1 MKSLNVTIQMKAA
14 TEQYFP
20 VVLLIVQYKV
30 ILTFECVENILACD
44 HSDKRPTHHKYC
56 ETAVMYTGGFSMKS
70 LVREWLGWLR

>member
-1 MKSLNVTIQMKAA
+1 MSLWMKSLNVTIQMKAA

-44 HSDKRPTHHKYC
+44 HSDKRPTQHKYC

-70 LVREWLGWLR
+70 LVRE

>member
-1 MKSLNVTIQMKAA
+1 MSLWMKSLNVTIQMKAA

-70 LVREWLGWLR
+70 LVRE